1 MSPVPSG
8 NGEKADMLIGK
19 VEAGRPIAD
28 SGAGTL
34 IHWGFASTLSLAYLI
49 GALLC
54 CFIGSLVTEKG
65 DLIVKIKVL
74 LQFSQHP
81 VIKKLVCSMRQLT
94 TKAFPVYRQGLC

>member
-1 MSPVPSG
+1 
-8 NGEKADMLIGK
+8 MLIGK
-19 VEAGRPIAD
+19 VGAGGPIAD

-34 IHWGFASTLSLAYLI
+34 IQWGFASTLSLAYLI

-74 LQFSQHP
+74 LQFSQYP
-81 VIKKLVCSMRQLT
+81 VIKKLVCSVRQLI
-94 TKAFPVYRQGLC
+94 TKAFPVHRQGLCYST